1 MSDFVVGIDLG
12 GTRMRAALFDPELN
26 LIERQEVPTN
36 ARRGRDTTLDR
47 MRELVQQILP
57 DDPQAQL
64 GGIGISA
71 PGPVNPQAGLLVAP
85 PNLPGWHNVPLVQIL
100 QKEFGYSTFLGND
113 ANVAA
118 LAETARGA
126 ARGYRHVIFITLS
139 TGIGGG
145 IISDGRLLLGKDGLA
160 AEVGHMP
167 LVVGDTVTTLEKE
180 AAGPALARK
189 ARARIEAGEK
199 SIISEMVKGKL
210 EDCTGGTVGKAA
222 VQGDALA
229 LSVVQRAGFIVGGA
243 DQPAARLQPGD
254 HRAGRRRRQS
264 GRATVRAHA
273 QDHPKI
279 LHRPGVLAGFA
290 DQARRTGRKCQPRR
304 GGGAGDHARRHGRCR
319 GAGVPTS
326 WTKRNRTMA
335 GKSYELQI
343 DARCGACYNDAML
356 CCSIFAA
363 SASAIFCWKSRGR
376 SWLSTGV
383 EQGIPS

>member
-1 MSDFVVGIDLG
+1 MSDYVVGIDLG

-26 LIERQEVPTN
+26 LIERQEVPTH
-36 ARRGRDTTLDR
+36 ARRGRDATLDR
-47 MRELVQQILP
+47 MRDLVQQILP
-57 DDPQAQL
+57 DDPQAHV

-71 PGPVNPQAGLLVAP
+71 PGPVNPKDGLLVAP
-85 PNLPGWHNVPLVQIL
+85 PNLPGWHNVPLVQVL
-100 QKEFGYSTFLGND
+100 QKEFGFSTFLGND

-199 SIISEMVKGKL
+199 SIIGDLVNGRL
-210 EDCTGGTVGKAA
+210 EDCTGSTVGKAA

-229 LSVVQRAGFIVGGA
+229 LAVVQRAGFIVGLGLTSLLHVFNPEIIVLGGGVSNLGELLFAPMRDTIQKYCIDSAYWQDLLIKPAELGENVSLVGA
-243 DQPAARLQPGD
+243 AALVI
-254 HRAGRRRRQS
+254 
-264 GRATVRAHA
+264 T
-273 QDHPKI
+273 
-279 LHRPGVLAGFA
+279 
-290 DQARRTGRKCQPRR
+290 R
-304 GGGAGDHARRHGRCR
+304 GGMEDVVTLTHKLDEA
-319 GAGVPTS
+319 
-326 WTKRNRTMA
+326 
-335 GKSYELQI
+335 
-343 DARCGACYNDAML
+343 
-356 CCSIFAA
+356 
-363 SASAIFCWKSRGR
+363 
-376 SWLSTGV
+376 
-383 EQGIPS
+383 

>member
-113 ANVAA
+113 ANVAS

-229 LSVVQRAGFIVGGA
+229 LSVVQRAGFIVGLGLTSLLHVFNPEIIVLGGGVSNLGELLFAPMRETIQKYCIDPAYWQDLLIKPAELGENVSLVGA
-243 DQPAARLQPGD
+243 AALVI
-254 HRAGRRRRQS
+254 
-264 GRATVRAHA
+264 T
-273 QDHPKI
+273 
-279 LHRPGVLAGFA
+279 
-290 DQARRTGRKCQPRR
+290 R
-304 GGGAGDHARRHGRCR
+304 GGMED
-319 GAGVPTS
+319 V
-326 WTKRNRTMA
+326 
-335 GKSYELQI
+335 
-343 DARCGACYNDAML
+343 
-356 CCSIFAA
+356 AA
-363 SASAIFCWKSRGR
+363 LTHKLDEA
-376 SWLSTGV
+376 
-383 EQGIPS
+383 